1 MSDSQTE
8 QKSIMKI
15 AFEYLESGLG
25 SVIVHALLI
34 LLILFTY
41 PLLYRGG
48 GGGGGSGFGAG
59 QISVSLLGAANGT
72 DKTGNDGISKPGAEK
87 ETQNAPRLP
96 DNTRYTRPDTGLA
109 MPVEKSKPKTIDS
122 RAATAETEKAKK
134 QAGAAGMGGTN
145 PGHGIGTGNGNGA
158 GSGEGNGVGSGK
170 GNGVGNGIGDGQGDG
185 YGISPFPSGAFSFT
199 PRFDCGKDDA
209 NMGNIII
216 YTVEL
221 KAGDDEPK
229 VDYQDSKF
237 QAAENTIDR
246 LKGFIARGFD
256 SSAISSGEKKKT
268 FKGVVRCNC
277 NTSECKLI
285 K

>member
-1 MSDSQTE
+1 MTDSQSE

-15 AFEYLESGLG
+15 VFEYLESGLG

-34 LLILFTY
+34 LLVIFTY

-48 GGGGGSGFGAG
+48 GGGGGSGLGAG
-59 QISVSLLGAANGT
+59 QISVSLTGAANGA
-72 DKTGNDGISKPGAEK
+72 DEIGNDGISKPSAETDTDK
-87 ETQNAPRLP
+87 TLQLP
-96 DNTRYTRPDTGLA
+96 DDTRYTKPDSGLA
-109 MPVEKSKPKTIDS
+109 TPVEKSKPKVEDA
-122 RAATAETEKAKK
+122 REAAAEAEKAKK
-134 QAGAAGMGGTN
+134 QAGAAGMGGAN

-158 GSGEGNGVGSGK
+158 GSGEGNGIGSGK
-170 GNGVGNGIGDGQGDG
+170 GNGIGNGIGDGQGDG
-185 YGISPFPSGAFSFT
+185 YGISPFPTGAFSFT

-216 YTVEL
+216 YNVEL
-221 KAGDDEPK
+221 KAGDDQPK

-237 QAAENTIDR
+237 QAAGNTIDR
-246 LKGFIARGFD
+246 FKGFISRGFD
-256 SSAISSGEKKKT
+256 SAAIPSGENKKT

-277 NTSECKLI
+277 NISECKLI